1 MKKQTKKI
9 RFYNKNANI
18 AITLKDYF
26 IAIQSMINKQ
36 TSYNQNEL
44 QEVKGLNTK
53 DKILNSNLTKEEK
66 KRLATH
72 RNIILIDL
80 QKDALSKVIRK
91 QLLDIANYNID
102 FTSQTKQLKSAK
114 CFYIKDNDFDLL
126 TTNTSQ
132 VLGIDK
138 NKLTFT
144 IIKNAIVSSCKI
156 KMMLEIKNKT
166 KKVK

>member
-1 MKKQTKKI
+1 MNKQI
-9 RFYNKNANI
+9 RNEINGMLI
-18 AITLKDYF
+18 D
-26 IAIQSMINKQ
+26 INK
-36 TSYNQNEL
+36 
-44 QEVKGLNTK
+44 V
-53 DKILNSNLTKEEK
+53 IEK
-66 KRLATH
+66 LEFQVYQM
-72 RNIILIDL
+72 
-80 QKDALSKVIRK
+80 QKDGLAKAIRQ
-91 QLLDIANYNID
+91 QLLDIASYNID

-144 IIKNAIVSSCKI
+144 MIKNAIVSACKI

>member
-26 IAIQSMINKQ
+26 IALQSMLNKA

-44 QEVKGLNTK
+44 QDLKGLTTR
-53 DKILNSNLTKEEK
+53 DKILASNLTKDEK

-80 QKDALSKVIRK
+80 KKDALSKVIRQ
-91 QLLDIANYNID
+91 QLLDIASYNID
-102 FTSQTKQLKSAK
+102 FDSKVTQLKSAK
-114 CFYIKDNDFDLL
+114 CFYVKQSDFDIL

-138 NKLTFT
+138 NKLSFAM
-144 IIKNAIVSSCKI
+144 IKNAIVSACKI
-156 KMMLEIKNKT
+156 KMMLEKNNKT

>member
-18 AITLKDYF
+18 TITLKDYF
-26 IAIQSMINKQ
+26 VAVQSMLNKQ

-53 DKILNSNLTKEEK
+53 DKILNSNLSKDEQ
-66 KRLATH
+66 KRLAIH

-80 QKDALSKVIRK
+80 QKDALAKVIK
-91 QLLDIANYNID
+91 QQLLDIASYNID
-102 FTSQTKQLKSAK
+102 FTSKITQLKSPK
-114 CFYIKDNDFDLL
+114 CFYIKDSDFDLL

-132 VLGIDK
+132 VLGVDK
-138 NKLTFT
+138 NKLSFT
-144 IIKNAIVSSCKI
+144 MIKNAIVSACKI

>member
-1 MKKQTKKI
+1 MKKTKKI
-9 RFYNKNANI
+9 RFYNKQANI

-26 IAIQSMINKQ
+26 VALQSMLNKS

-53 DKILNSNLTKEEK
+53 DKILSSNLTKEEQ

-80 QKDALSKVIRK
+80 KKDALSKVIRQ
-91 QLLDIANYNID
+91 QLYDIASYNID
-102 FTSQTKQLKSAK
+102 FTSQNKQLKSAK

-138 NKLTFT
+138 SKLTFGIVKT
-144 IIKNAIVSSCKI
+144 AIVSACKI
-156 KMMLEIKNKT
+156 KMMLEINKKT

>member
-9 RFYNKNANI
+9 RFYNKQANI

-26 IAIQSMINKQ
+26 IAIQSMLNKS

-44 QEVKGLNTK
+44 QELKGLNTK
-53 DKILNSNLTKEEK
+53 DKILNSNLTKDEQ

-80 QKDALSKVIRK
+80 QKDALSKVIRQ
-91 QLLDIANYNID
+91 QLYDIASYNID
-102 FTSQTKQLKSAK
+102 FTSKTTQLKSAK
-114 CFYIKDNDFDLL
+114 CFYVKQNDFDIL

-138 NKLTFT
+138 NKLSFT
-144 IIKNAIVSSCKI
+144 MIKSAIVSSCKI
-156 KMMLEIKNKT
+156 KMMLEKNNKT